1 MHNGRRQSVAA
12 RARELM
18 GKPEQPVAPA
28 EAVREDVRRALRE
41 DVGAGDVSAGL
52 LPADAHAVAVVV
64 AREECVL
71 CGRDWFGEVFRA
83 CDERVAVR
91 WRVAEGGTTTAGE
104 AVCELEGPVRGLLS
118 GERSAL
124 NFLQLLSAVATQ
136 ARAMVKALEG
146 SRAVLLDTRK
156 TLPGLRQAQKYAVRV
171 GGGSNHRMGLYDA
184 VLLKENHIAAAG
196 GVGEALRAASSAG
209 ADLPVMVEVQDLEE
223 FGEALDAGAR
233 WVMLD
238 NFSLDQMN
246 EAVGERDRR
255 GLEVILEASGGIGP
269 DNVAEFAATGVDR
282 ISCGALTKNVGACD
296 FSMRITA

>member
-1 MHNGRRQSVAA
+1 MDKSEHLAA
-12 RARELM
+12 T
-18 GKPEQPVAPA
+18 A

-71 CGRDWFGEVFRA
+71 CGRDWFDEVFRA
-83 CDERVAVR
+83 CDERIAIR
-91 WRVAEGGTTTAGE
+91 WQVAEGGMTTAGE
-104 AVCELEGPVRGLLS
+104 PVCELEGPARGLLS

-136 ARAMVKALEG
+136 ARAMAKALEG

-196 GVGEALRAASSAG
+196 GVRQALQAAQDRGS
-209 ADLPVMVEVQDLEE
+209 DLPVTVEVQDLDELA
-223 FGEALDAGAR
+223 EALDAGAG

-238 NFSLDQMN
+238 NFSPDRLRA
-246 EAVGERDRR
+246 AVRERDRSGR
-255 GLEVILEASGGIGP
+255 DVILEASGSVGP
-269 DNVAEFAATGVDR
+269 DNIAEVAATGVDR
-282 ISCGALTKNVGACD
+282 ISVGALTKNIRACD
-296 FSMRITA
+296 FSMRITG

>member
-1 MHNGRRQSVAA
+1 MPSLPA
-12 RARELM
+12 
-18 GKPEQPVAPA
+18 APA

-41 DVGAGDVSAGL
+41 DVGARDVSAGL
-52 LPADAHAVAVVV
+52 LPGDAHAAGVVV

-71 CGRDWFGEVFRA
+71 CGRDWFEEVFRA
-83 CDERVAVR
+83 CDERIAIR
-91 WRVAEGGTTTAGE
+91 WRVAEGGTTIAGE
-104 AVCELEGPVRGLLS
+104 PVCELEGPVRGLLS

-196 GVGEALRAASSAG
+196 GVREALKAASGAE

-238 NFSLDQMN
+238 NFSLDQMT

-269 DNVAEFAATGVDR
+269 DNVSEVAATGVDR
-282 ISCGALTKNVGACD
+282 ISCGALTKNVRACD

>member
-1 MHNGRRQSVAA
+1 
-12 RARELM
+12 M
-18 GKPEQPVAPA
+18 GKSEQLAAPA

-52 LPADAHAVAVVV
+52 LPEGSNAAAVVA

-71 CGRDWFGEVFRA
+71 CGRDWFEEVFRA
-83 CDERVAVR
+83 CDERIAVR

-104 AVCELEGPVRGLLS
+104 AVCELKGPVRGLLS

-196 GVGEALRAASSAG
+196 GVRQALEAAQDRG
-209 ADLPVMVEVQDLEE
+209 GNLPVTVEVQDLDELA
-223 FGEALDAGAR
+223 EALAAGAG

-238 NFSLDQMN
+238 NFSMDQLSA
-246 EAVGERDRR
+246 AVRERDLSGR
-255 GLEVILEASGGIGP
+255 GVILEASGSVGP
-269 DNVAEFAATGVDR
+269 DNIAEVAATGVDR
-282 ISCGALTKNVGACD
+282 ISVGALTKNVRACD
-296 FSMRITA
+296 FSMRLLG

>member
-1 MHNGRRQSVAA
+1 
-12 RARELM
+12 M
-18 GKPEQPVAPA
+18 GKSEQPTAPA
-28 EAVREDVRRALRE
+28 EAVRDDVRRALRE
-41 DVGAGDVSAGL
+41 DVGAGDVSAEL
-52 LPADAHAVAVVV
+52 LPGDTRATATVL

-71 CGRDWFGEVFRA
+71 CGRNWFEEVFRA
-83 CDERVAVR
+83 CDERIAIR

-146 SRAVLLDTRK
+146 TRAVLLDTRK

-184 VLLKENHIAAAG
+184 ILLKENHIAAAG
-196 GVGEALRAASSAG
+196 GVRQALKAAQDRG
-209 ADLPVMVEVQDLEE
+209 ANLPVTVEVQNLDELA
-223 FGEALDAGAR
+223 EALDAGAG

-238 NFSLDQMN
+238 NFSLDQLSA
-246 EAVGERDRR
+246 AVRERDRR
-255 GLEVILEASGGIGP
+255 GREVILEASGSIGL
-269 DNVAEFAATGVDR
+269 DNIAEVAATGVDR
-282 ISCGALTKNVGACD
+282 ISVGALTKNVRACD
-296 FSMRITA
+296 FSMRVTD

>member
-1 MHNGRRQSVAA
+1 
-12 RARELM
+12 M
-18 GKPEQPVAPA
+18 GKPEQPVAPS

-41 DVGAGDVSAGL
+41 DVGAGDVSAEL
-52 LPADAHAVAVVV
+52 LPEDTRAAATVV

-71 CGRDWFGEVFRA
+71 CGRDWFEEVFHA
-83 CDERVAVR
+83 CDERIAIR

-146 SRAVLLDTRK
+146 TRAVLLDTRK

-184 VLLKENHIAAAG
+184 ILLKENHIAAAG
-196 GVGEALRAASSAG
+196 GVRQALKAAQDRG
-209 ADLPVMVEVQDLEE
+209 GNLPVTVEVQGLDELA
-223 FGEALDAGAR
+223 EALDAGAG

-238 NFSLDQMN
+238 NFSLDQLSA
-246 EAVGERDRR
+246 AVRERDRR
-255 GLEVILEASGGIGP
+255 GREVILEASGSIGL
-269 DNVAEFAATGVDR
+269 DNIAEVAATGVDR
-282 ISCGALTKNVGACD
+282 ISVGALTKNVRACD
-296 FSMRITA
+296 FSMRMTA

>member
-1 MHNGRRQSVAA
+1 
-12 RARELM
+12 M
-18 GKPEQPVAPA
+18 GKPEKPAAPA
-28 EAVREDVRRALRE
+28 ETVREDVRRALRE

-52 LPADAHAVAVVV
+52 LPADAHAAAVVV

-71 CGRDWFGEVFRA
+71 CGRGWFDEVFRA
-83 CDERVAVR
+83 CDERISIR
-91 WRVAEGGTTTAGE
+91 WRVAEGGTTTADE
-104 AVCELEGPVRGLLS
+104 PVCELEGPVRGLLS

-136 ARAMVKALEG
+136 ARAMVEALEG
-146 SRAVLLDTRK
+146 FRTVLLDTRK

-171 GGGSNHRMGLYDA
+171 GGASNHRMGLYDA

-196 GVGEALRAASSAG
+196 GVRQALEAAHERG
-209 ADLPVMVEVQDLEE
+209 GDLPVTVEVQDLDEL
-223 FGEALDAGAR
+223 GEALDAGAS
-233 WVMLD
+233 WIMLD
-238 NFSLDQMN
+238 NFSVDQMA

-269 DNVAEFAATGVDR
+269 DNVAEVAASGVDR
-282 ISCGALTKNVGACD
+282 ISCGALTKNVRACD